1 MGLDVDEEHKRAYH
15 LPVFLGPFDSE
26 IPTTESTPR
35 SDSRGGRLSYN
46 SEINWWIAGRRW
58 ASDESDLG
66 CPFFSLPLGATVNSP
81 QGSNATLSL
90 APKSRMS

>member
-46 SEINWWIAGRRW
+46 SEINWWITGRRAAGRLMNLI
-58 ASDESDLG
+58 SDVPSS
-66 CPFFSLPLGATVNSP
+66 PFL
-81 QGSNATLSL
+81 
-90 APKSRMS
+90 